1 MAINQNRN
9 SVRVLRTTAGSCL
22 AHKNIP
28 NLHIGGGSEF
38 TIQLWVVTGKDLDG
52 VLYSQEGGFSIQLLD
67 GQVVF
72 TLDGFATLCSGESWV
87 LSPHAQSS
95 IAVRYQGE
103 TLTLFL
109 GGVAVAQTQTCAKAS
124 ACTGDYAIGK
134 QFTGGFS
141 LIRVSDTARSDKNI
155 LSDNAVQPAVD
166 SHCVF
171 QSDCSTAQYQDVS
184 ASQLPMWSE
193 GVEAGCGICTAC
205 TVFDRKGQVSCTPL
219 EPLDAAHTLL
229 LKFWPQDQQR
239 TQCLYTAMDGDKA
252 LYTVELIPQDNHTFQ
267 LTLTSGSGGKAAMSK
282 TLLPELWQDVASVF
296 DGGNVKLY
304 LNGTLDGE
312 YSFSF
317 SGKRSDILVGSEYEK
332 GKPYYEKGFCGY
344 MAYTAEFNKALSS
357 SEIALYA
364 DDPPFMFEDSLVSLL
379 PLDWPGA
386 VEAVGATPLRVV
398 GAAPFGLVPDITPRD
413 GDIGCSMRIPKTI
426 SPYWN
431 TLSTDEQWALEL
443 LASLLQE
450 ELTAMCG
457 YSRATQGDQ
466 DPSIVKCIAKP
477 FARHHEREWVRL
489 RKMSPAD
496 FNAEDT
502 TRLLAADLSEP
513 ANVALTSAPGTAG
526 GAIAAGAGGITGFVS
541 SHAKAIVGTVAG
553 VGAAAAV
560 AAIVIS
566 AERDRPSSNGELK
579 VTGVCWNHK
588 GDPARGSLHYHKGG
602 VNLPASMTD
611 VPGPDHLDTLCVLV
625 PSRLTSPTLDV
636 TLTYTTTETA
646 PKTGTLKGCDI
657 SPNNLLGE
665 HSVAYTVDPNSS
677 VTVSLPFDTAL
688 LPRDRVEK
696 RAHTWQLWD
705 GGEHLINCACTF
717 YFLPEVPIAP
727 WVVNSGTDYQ
737 TSEKNYI
744 RLELLDFFIEKGTDN
759 TDIAKLCTQALNSCG
774 YFQYDRKNGVPFYTI
789 MTITP
794 TKAVY
799 FLLKLEKLLSHLQP
813 GAHRINCVD
822 CACIVLA
829 GCAMAGKSLP
839 MVRFWDKGQNPAGFK
854 CNLMVAIG
862 YSTWDPPFPG
872 HPYFAFHQFNVNAAA
887 VPVPDT
893 AQVYDACLEVDGG
906 EFPGLDGPA
915 GKTRLLSLGL
925 PAKAAGDEVNVPTSQ
940 PYTGNFY
947 RERLAADG
955 VTCVFLNILLNVE
968 GFSTSMRLPRMDAG
982 PAPVFAG
989 IQAVMERF
997 ALDTLPEPT
1006 GAPLERWD
1014 AVPLTGATLNESAP
1028 GYSDWT
1034 VGGESPVWVERRFCP
1049 TAEETARCM
1058 AGVLFNVA
1066 HPDIRTGE
1074 EAGVSL
1080 GERCFLFGVSGVLFC
1095 RRGNVFTVTA
1105 DQLQTSLATARAL
1118 DESVQAQ

>member
-9 SVRVLRTTAGSCL
+9 SVRVLRTTVGSCL

-72 TLDGFATLCSGESWV
+72 TLDGFAALRSGESWV

-109 GGVAVAQTQTCAKAS
+109 GGVAVAQTQTCAKAG

-141 LIRVSDTARSDKNI
+141 CIRVSDTARSDKAI

-184 ASQLPMWSE
+184 ANHLPMWSE
-193 GVEAGCGICTAC
+193 GVGAGCGICTAC
-205 TVFDRKGQVSCTPL
+205 TVFGRKGQVSCTPL

-239 TQCLYTAMDGDKA
+239 TQCLYTAMDGDKT
-252 LYTVELIPQDNHTFQ
+252 LYTVELIPQDDHTFR

-282 TLLPELWQDVASVF
+282 TLLPELWQDAAAVF
-296 DGGNVKLY
+296 DGGKVKLY

-344 MAYTAEFNKALSS
+344 MAYTAEFNKVLSAE
-357 SEIALYA
+357 EIALYA
-364 DDPPFMFEDSLVSLL
+364 DDPPFMFEDGLVSLL
-379 PLDWPGA
+379 PLDWPGV
-386 VEAVGATPLRVV
+386 VEAVGVTPLRVV
-398 GAAPFGLVPDITPRD
+398 GSAPFNLVPDITPRD
-413 GDIGCSMRIPKTI
+413 GDIGCSMRIPTTI

-457 YSRATQGDQ
+457 YSRVTQNDQ

-477 FARHHEREWVRL
+477 FARHHEQEWVRL

-496 FNAEDT
+496 FNAGDT

-526 GAIAAGAGGITGFVS
+526 GIVTAASGGVTGFVS
-541 SHAKAIVGTVAG
+541 SNATAIVGTAAG

-566 AERDRPSSNGELK
+566 AEQDRPSSQGTLK
-579 VTGVCWNHK
+579 VTGICWNHK
-588 GDPARGSLHYHKGG
+588 GDPARGGLHYHKGG
-602 VNLPASMTD
+602 ADLPASMTD
-611 VPGPDHLDTLCVLV
+611 VPGPNHLDTLCVLV
-625 PSRLTSPTLDV
+625 PSRLTAPTLDV
-636 TLTYTTTETA
+636 TLTYTTTETT

-657 SPNNLLGE
+657 PPNNLLGE
-665 HSVAYTVDPNSS
+665 HSVAYTVSPNSS
-677 VTVSLPFDTAL
+677 VTVSLPFDTAQF
-688 LPRDRVEK
+688 PQGSVEK
-696 RAHTWQLWD
+696 RGHTWQLWD

-727 WVVNSGTDYQ
+727 WAVNIGTDYQ

-744 RLELLDFFIEKGTDN
+744 RLELLDFFMEKGTDR
-759 TDIAKLCTQALNSCG
+759 TDAAKLCTQALNSCD
-774 YFQYDRKNGVPFYTI
+774 YFQYDRTDGATYYVILSQT
-789 MTITP
+789 TD
-794 TKAVY
+794 AH
-799 FLLKLEKLLSHLQP
+799 LLKLEKLLSHLQA
-813 GAHRINCVD
+813 GAHPINCVD
-822 CACIVLA
+822 CSCIVSA

-839 MVRFWDKGQNPAGFK
+839 MAVFWGGRLHPEGFT
-854 CNLMVAIG
+854 CNQVVAIG
-862 YSTWDPPFPG
+862 YSVWDDVFEGDPS
-872 HPYFAFHQFNVNAAA
+872 FAFHQFNVNAAA
-887 VPVPDT
+887 APVPDT
-893 AQVYDACLEVDGG
+893 AQVYDACLKVDGG
-906 EFPGLDGPA
+906 EFPGLNNPV
-915 GKTRLLSLGL
+915 GKTPLLPLGL
-925 PAKAAGDEVNVPTSQ
+925 PAKAAGNQVYVPTDQ
-940 PYTGNFY
+940 PYTGNLY
-947 RERLAADG
+947 RERLVANG
-955 VTCVFLNILLNVE
+955 ETCIFEEDLMNVE
-968 GFSTSMRLPRMDAG
+968 GFSTDIQLPRMDAS
-982 PAPVFAG
+982 PAPVLPG
-989 IQAVMERF
+989 IQAIMERF
-997 ALDTLPEPT
+997 ALDTLP
-1006 GAPLERWD
+1006 APAGTPLARWD
-1014 AVPLTGATLNESAP
+1014 AVPLAGATLNESAP
-1028 GYSDWT
+1028 GYGDWT
-1034 VGGESPVWVERRFCP
+1034 VGGESPVWVERRFCS
-1049 TAEETARCM
+1049 TAQETARCM

-1074 EAGVSL
+1074 ETGVSL
-1080 GERCFLFGVSGVLFC
+1080 GERCFLFGASGVLFC
-1095 RRGNVFTVTA
+1095 RRGNVFTVTGG
-1105 DQLQTSLATARAL
+1105 QLQTSLATARAL

>member
-1 MAINQNRN
+1 MAVNQNRN

-22 AHKNIP
+22 THKNIP

-72 TLDGFATLCSGESWV
+72 ALDGFATLRSGESWV

-95 IAVRYQGE
+95 IAIRYQGE

-109 GGVAVAQTQTCAKAS
+109 GGVAVAQTQTRAKAA

-141 LIRVSDTARSDKNI
+141 CIRVSDTARSDRDI

-171 QSDCSTAQYQDVS
+171 QSDCSCAQYQDVS
-184 ASQLPMWSE
+184 ANHLPMWSE
-193 GVEAGCGICTAC
+193 GMGAGCGICTAC
-205 TVFDRKGQVSCTPL
+205 TVFDCKGQVSCTPL
-219 EPLDAAHTLL
+219 EPLNAAHTLL
-229 LKFWPQDQQR
+229 LKFRPQDQQR
-239 TQCLYTAMDGDKA
+239 TQCLYTAMDGDKI
-252 LYTVELIPQDNHTFQ
+252 LYTVELIPQDDHTFQ

-282 TLLPELWQDVASVF
+282 TLLPERWQDVAAVF
-296 DGGNVKLY
+296 DGGKVKLY
-304 LNGTLDGE
+304 VDGTLDGE
-312 YSFSF
+312 YGFSF
-317 SGKRSDILVGSEYEK
+317 SGKRSDVLVGSEYEE

-344 MAYTAEFNKALSS
+344 MAYTAEFNKILSAE
-357 SEIALYA
+357 EIALYA
-364 DDPPFMFEDSLVSLL
+364 DDPPFMFEDGLVSLL

-398 GAAPFGLVPDITPRD
+398 GSAPFNLVPDITPRD
-413 GDIGCSMRIPKTI
+413 GDIGCSMRIPTTI

-457 YSRATQGDQ
+457 YSRAAQNDQ
-466 DPSIVKCIAKP
+466 NPSVVKCIAKP

-526 GAIAAGAGGITGFVS
+526 GIVTAASGGVTGFVS
-541 SHAKAIVGTVAG
+541 SNATAITGTAVGI
-553 VGAAAAV
+553 GAAVAV
-560 AAIVIS
+560 AAIVTS
-566 AERDRPSSNGELK
+566 AEQDRPSSQGTLK
-579 VTGVCWNHK
+579 VTGICWNHK
-588 GDPARGSLHYHKGG
+588 GDPARGGLHYHKGG
-602 VNLPASMTD
+602 ANLPASMTD
-611 VPGPDHLDTLCVLV
+611 VPGPTQLDTLCVLV
-625 PSRLTSPTLDV
+625 PSHLTAPTLDV
-636 TLTYTTTETA
+636 TLTYTTTETT

-657 SPNNLLGE
+657 PPNNLLGE
-665 HSVAYTVDPNSS
+665 HSVAYTVSPNSS

-688 LPRDRVEK
+688 LPQGSVEK
-696 RAHTWQLWD
+696 RSHTWQLWD
-705 GGEHLINCACTF
+705 GGEHLINCVCTF

-727 WVVNSGTDYQ
+727 WVVNSGTDYE
-737 TSEKNYI
+737 TNESNYI
-744 RLELLDFFIEKGTDN
+744 RLELLDFFIEKGTDH
-759 TDIAKLCTQALNSCG
+759 TDAAKLCTQALNKCG
-774 YFQYDRKNGVPFYTI
+774 YFQYDRENGASFYNILNDITI
-789 MTITP
+789 N
-794 TKAVY
+794 
-799 FLLKLEKLLSHLQP
+799 FQLKLEKLVSHLQAGTHP
-813 GAHRINCVD
+813 INCSD
-822 CACIVLA
+822 CACIVSA

-839 MVRFWDKGQNPAGFK
+839 MVRFWDKGLNPTGFK

-862 YSTWDPPFPG
+862 YSTWDTPFTTSP
-872 HPYFAFHQFNVNAAA
+872 FFSFHQFNVNAAA

-906 EFPGLDGPA
+906 EFPGLNNLA

-925 PAKAAGDEVNVPTSQ
+925 TAKAAGDKVNVPTSQ

-955 VTCVFLNILLNVE
+955 ETCVFLNILLNVE
-968 GFSTSMRLPRMDAG
+968 GFSTDMHLPRMEAG
-982 PAPVFAG
+982 SAPVLPG
-989 IQAVMERF
+989 IQAIMERF

-1006 GAPLERWD
+1006 GAPLARWD
-1014 AVPLTGATLNESAP
+1014 AVPLAGATLNESAP
-1028 GYSDWT
+1028 GYGDWT

-1049 TAEETARCM
+1049 TAQETARCM

-1066 HPDIRTGE
+1066 HPDTRTGE

-1080 GERCFLFGVSGVLFC
+1080 GERCFLFGASGVLFC

-1105 DQLQTSLATARAL
+1105 GQLQTSLATARAL